1 MNPFV
6 HLFIEH
12 VFIECQVS
20 VKAVYVSVN
29 VIGIF
34 LPQESHRVVEETD
47 NTNTLSSWIV
57 ISKKVQ

>member
-47 NTNTLSSWIV
+47 NTNTLSS
-57 ISKKVQ
+57 